1 MLFKHRFSERLKLYG
16 TIALCIQI
24 CVISIVI
31 MIIINFIRSSTV
43 SEKADRTDLC
53 EIAVVSMLNWPTSD
67 VEILNFDILG
77 VGSLKA

>member
-1 MLFKHRFSERLKLYG
+1 
-16 TIALCIQI
+16 
-24 CVISIVI
+24 